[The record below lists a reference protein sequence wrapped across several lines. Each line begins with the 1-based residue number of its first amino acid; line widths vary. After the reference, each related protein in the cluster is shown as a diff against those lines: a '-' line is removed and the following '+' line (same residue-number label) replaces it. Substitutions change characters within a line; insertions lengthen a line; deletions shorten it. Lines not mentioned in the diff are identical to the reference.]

1 MSGARREDPRPGRGY
16 RYGAWRGGAD
26 PLAAPFDVRA
36 AVDEIGERVLE
47 GETPAQALRRMLR
60 EGTADRPGLD
70 ELRARAAR
78 RRREVARRGDADG
91 ALTRARATLDQALA
105 LERDALAAREDD
117 DARFDETRLASLP
130 RSTSRAV
137 QELADYD
144 WTSPEAA
151 QKYAEVLDGLQAD
164 VLDHQF
170 DGISEALRQ
179 MAADGGG
186 EQASAAL
193 QQMMSDLGELL
204 DAHARGEDTTGQ
216 FEQFM
221 AAHGDLVP
229 GEPADTDELIDALA
243 RRQAQ
248 AQRLMQSMSPQ
259 QRAELQA
266 LTQAALGRAPGLAEA
281 MAGLGERLQ
290 QLRPDLMRPGPGRGG
305 LTGDEPLGYGEAAAA
320 LGELADL
327 DDLLDSLG
335 QEHPGATLDDV
346 DVEQVERAL
355 GRNAAQEV
363 QALRELERQLREQ
376 GWLTG
381 PTEDARLS
389 PKATRRLG
397 QSALRAI
404 SERLSGRGRGE
415 HDDPRSGALGEPTGA
430 WREWRFGDEQA
441 LDVVR
446 TVTNAVLRTAS
457 QPAASQPAASQPAAS
472 QPARSPAVGGEAG
485 APAGAV
491 RLSVDDMAVVE
502 TESRSRAA
510 VALCVDLSFSMVSE
524 GRWAPMKR
532 TALALQ
538 HLVSTR
544 FAHDSLQVVGFDRHA
559 RTMTTTE
566 LAHVEPAYV
575 QGTNLAHALALAR
588 AHVSRHPDAT
598 PVVLV
603 VTDGEPTAHLESW
616 TGADGTSQVEAV
628 FSWPPVPETI
638 QATVREVDALTRM
651 RVPIDVVMLGED
663 PGLVRFVD
671 AIARRN
677 GGRVLS
683 ADPDRLGGAV
693 VSDYLRARRG

>member
-1 MSGARREDPRPGRGY
+1 MSPGGGADPRPGRGY

-26 PLAAPFDVRA
+26 PLAPPFDVRA

-47 GETPAQALRRMLR
+47 GESPAEALRRLLR
-60 EGTADRPGLD
+60 RGQDGRPGLD

-91 ALTRARATLDQALA
+91 ALTRARAQLDQALA

-130 RSTSRAV
+130 RSTARAV
-137 QELADYD
+137 EELSEYG

-151 QKYAEVLDGLQAD
+151 ELYRQVLDGLQAD

-179 MAADGGG
+179 MADGGG
-186 EQASAAL
+186 QEASQAL
-193 QQMMSDLGELL
+193 QQMLADLERLL
-204 DAHARGEDTTGQ
+204 DAHARGEDTTEQ

-229 GEPADTDELIDALA
+229 GEPTDTDELIDALA
-243 RRQAQ
+243 RRNAEAQ
-248 AQRLMQSMSPQ
+248 QLLASMSPQ

-266 LTQAALGRAPGLAEA
+266 LTQAALGRDPGLAEA
-281 MAGLGERLQ
+281 MGRLGDRLQ
-290 QLRPDLMRPGPGRGG
+290 QLRPGAYQRRPGRGG
-305 LTGDEPLGYGEAAAA
+305 LTGDSPLGYGEAASA
-320 LGELADL
+320 LGELGDL

-355 GRNAAQEV
+355 GRSAAAEV
-363 QALRELERQLREQ
+363 AALRELERQLREQ
-376 GWLTG
+376 GWVTG
-381 PTEDARLS
+381 PAEDARLS
-389 PKATRRLG
+389 PKAMRRLG

-404 SERLSGRGRGE
+404 AQRLTGRGRGE
-415 HDDPRSGALGEPTGA
+415 HDDPRSGATGEPTGA
-430 WREWRFGDEQA
+430 WREWQFGDSQP

-446 TVTNAVLRTAS
+446 TVTNAVLRTA
-457 QPAASQPAASQPAAS
+457 QEPATDRA
-472 QPARSPAVGGEAG
+472 GGS
-485 APAGAV
+485 V
-491 RLSVDDMAVVE
+491 RLAVQDMAVVE

-544 FAHDSLQVVGFDRHA
+544 FAHDSLQVIGFDRHA
-559 RTMTTTE
+559 RPMTTTE
-566 LAHVEPAYV
+566 LAHVEPEYV

-588 AHVSRHPDAT
+588 QHVARHPDAT

-603 VTDGEPTAHLESW
+603 VTDGEPTAHNETW
-616 TGADGTSQVEAV
+616 TGADGSVEVEAV
-628 FSWPPVPETI
+628 FSWPPLPETV

-693 VSDYLRARRG
+693 VADYLRARRG

>member
-1 MSGARREDPRPGRGY
+1 MVDPRPGDPRPGRAY
-16 RYGAWRGGAD
+16 RYGVWRGGAD
-26 PLAAPFDVRA
+26 PLAPPFDVRA

-47 GETPAQALRRMLR
+47 GESPAEAMRRLLR
-60 EGTADRPGLD
+60 EGTAERPGQD

-78 RRREVARRGDADG
+78 RRRQVARRGDADG
-91 ALTRARATLDQALA
+91 ALTRARARLDQALA
-105 LERDALAAREDD
+105 LERDALAERQDD

-130 RSTSRAV
+130 SSTSRAV
-137 QELADYD
+137 AELADYS
-144 WTSPEAA
+144 WTSAEAA
-151 QKYAEVLDGLQAD
+151 QAYQEVLDGLRDD

-170 DGISEALRQ
+170 DGISEALRR
-179 MAADGGG
+179 MAQDGSGP
-186 EQASAAL
+186 EASAAL
-193 QQMMSDLGELL
+193 RQMMKDLEDLL
-204 DAHARGEDTTGQ
+204 DAHARGEDTTEQ
-216 FEQFM
+216 FERFM
-221 AAHGDLVP
+221 ADHGDLVP
-229 GEPADTDELIDALA
+229 GEPADTDELIDAQA
-243 RRQAQ
+243 RRQAE

-266 LTQAALGRAPGLAEA
+266 LMQSALGRDPGLGEA
-281 MAGLGERLQ
+281 MGRLGERLQ
-290 QLRPDLMRPGPGRGG
+290 QLRPDMMRPGPGRGG
-305 LTGDEPLGYGEAAAA
+305 LTGSEPLGFGEAAGA

-346 DVEQVERAL
+346 DVDQVERAL
-355 GRNAAQEV
+355 GRSAAQDV
-363 QALRELERQLREQ
+363 AALRELERQLREQ
-376 GWLTG
+376 GWVTG
-381 PTEDARLS
+381 PSEDARLS
-389 PKATRRLG
+389 PKAMRRLG

-404 SERLSGRGRGE
+404 AQRLTGRGRGE
-415 HDDPRSGALGEPTGA
+415 HDDPRAGTSGEPTGA

-446 TVTNAVLRTAS
+446 TVTNAVLR
-457 QPAASQPAASQPAAS
+457 AASEPPADRQP
-472 QPARSPAVGGEAG
+472 G
-485 APAGAV
+485 AHGSV
-491 RLSVDDMAVVE
+491 RLAVEDMAVVE
-502 TESRSRAA
+502 TENRSRAA

-532 TALALQ
+532 TALALG

-544 FAHDSLQVVGFDRHA
+544 FAHDSLQVIGFDRHA

-566 LAHVEPAYV
+566 LAHVEPEYV

-588 AHVSRHPDAT
+588 EHVSRHPDAT

-603 VTDGEPTAHLESW
+603 VTDGEPTAHLETW
-616 TGADGTSQVEAV
+616 TRPDGSHEVEAV
-628 FSWPPVPETI
+628 FDWPPRPETI

-693 VSDYLRARRG
+693 VADYLRARRG

>member
-1 MSGARREDPRPGRGY
+1 MTPPDGGRGRPDPRPGRGY
-16 RYGAWRGGAD
+16 RYGAWHGGAD

-47 GETPAQALRRMLR
+47 GESPAEALRRLLR
-60 EGTADRPGLD
+60 EGQDGRAGLD

-91 ALTRARATLDQALA
+91 ALTRAQARLDQALA

-137 QELADYD
+137 EELADYS

-151 QKYAEVLDGLQAD
+151 QVYQDILDGLQAD

-179 MAADGGG
+179 LADGGG
-186 EQASAAL
+186 QEASQAL
-193 QQMMSDLGELL
+193 TDMLRDLDDLL
-204 DAHARGEDTTGQ
+204 EAHARGEDTTEQ
-216 FEQFM
+216 FERFM
-221 AAHGDLVP
+221 AEHGDLVP

-243 RRQAQ
+243 RRNAD
-248 AQRLMQSMSPQ
+248 AQRLLASMSPQ
-259 QRAELQA
+259 QRAELAA
-266 LTQAALGRAPGLAEA
+266 LTEAALARDPALAQA
-281 MAGLGERLQ
+281 MARLSERLRDA
-290 QLRPDLMRPGPGRGG
+290 RPEAFERRPGRGG
-305 LTGDEPLGYGEAAAA
+305 LTGDEPLGYGEAASA

-355 GRNAAQEV
+355 GRTAAQEV
-363 QALRELERQLREQ
+363 QALRELERQLRDQ
-376 GWLTG
+376 GWVTG
-381 PTEDARLS
+381 PAEDARLS
-389 PKATRRLG
+389 PKAMRRLG

-404 SERLSGRGRGE
+404 AERLTGRGRGE
-415 HDDPRSGALGEPTGA
+415 HDDTRAGSAGEPTGS
-430 WREWRFGDEQA
+430 WREWRFGDEQP

-446 TVTNAVLRTAS
+446 TVTNAVLRSAQEPTSARTAG
-457 QPAASQPAASQPAAS
+457 P
-472 QPARSPAVGGEAG
+472 G
-485 APAGAV
+485 GAV
-491 RLSVDDMAVVE
+491 RLAVQDMAVVE
-502 TESRSRAA
+502 TEDRSRAA

-544 FAHDSLQVVGFDRHA
+544 FAHDSLQVIGFDRHA
-559 RTMTTTE
+559 RPMTTTE

-588 AHVSRHPDAT
+588 QHVARHPDAT

-603 VTDGEPTAHLESW
+603 VTDGEPTAHNETW
-616 TGADGTSQVEAV
+616 TAADGSVQVEAF
-628 FSWPPVPETI
+628 FSWPPVPETV

-693 VSDYLRARRG
+693 VADYLRARRG

>member
-1 MSGARREDPRPGRGY
+1 MAGGRDTARAGSGRGDPRPGRGY
-16 RYGAWRGGAD
+16 RYGTWRGGAD

-47 GETPAQALRRMLR
+47 GESPVEAMRRMLR

-70 ELRARAAR
+70 EIRARAAR

-91 ALTRARATLDQALA
+91 ALTRAQAQLDQALA

-117 DARFDETRLASLP
+117 GARFEETRLASLP

-137 QELADYD
+137 QELSDYR
-144 WTSPEAA
+144 WTSTD
-151 QKYAEVLDGLQAD
+151 AEQLYRDILDGLQTE

-179 MAADGGG
+179 MADGGG
-186 EQASAAL
+186 QEASKAL
-193 QQMMSDLGELL
+193 QQMLGDLDDLL
-204 DAHARGEDTTGQ
+204 EAHARGEDTTEQ

-229 GEPADTDELIDALA
+229 GEPKDTDELIDALA
-243 RRQAQ
+243 RRNAE
-248 AQRLMQSMSPQ
+248 AQRLMASLSPH
-259 QRAELQA
+259 QRAELAA
-266 LTQAALGRAPGLAEA
+266 LTQAALGRDPALAQA
-281 MAGLGERLQ
+281 MARLTGRLRTARPEAFER
-290 QLRPDLMRPGPGRGG
+290 RPGRGG
-305 LTGDEPLGYGEAAAA
+305 LSGEQPLGFGEAAGA

-355 GRNAAQEV
+355 GRTAAQDV

-376 GWLTG
+376 GWVTG
-381 PTEDARLS
+381 PADDARLS
-389 PKATRRLG
+389 PKAMRRLG

-404 SERLSGRGRGE
+404 AQRLTGRGRGE
-415 HDDPRSGALGEPTGA
+415 HEDPRAGSSGEPTGA
-430 WREWRFGDEQA
+430 WREWRFGDEQP

-446 TVTNAVLRTAS
+446 TVQNAVLRDAQRPAS
-457 QPAASQPAASQPAAS
+457 Q
-472 QPARSPAVGGEAG
+472 RGRGRTD
-485 APAGAV
+485 GAV
-491 RLSVDDMAVVE
+491 RLAVQDMAVVE
-502 TESRSRAA
+502 TENRSRAA

-538 HLVSTR
+538 HLISTR
-544 FAHDSLQVVGFDRHA
+544 YAHDSLQVIGFDRHA
-559 RTMTTTE
+559 RPMTTTE
-566 LAHVEPAYV
+566 LAHVEPEYV

-588 AHVSRHPDAT
+588 QHVSRHPDAT

-603 VTDGEPTAHLESW
+603 VTDGEPTAHNETW
-616 TGADGTSQVEAV
+616 TGADGSVQVEAV
-628 FSWPPVPETI
+628 FSWPPVPETV

-693 VSDYLRARRG
+693 VADYLRARRG

>member
-1 MSGARREDPRPGRGY
+1 MAEGRDPSRHGAGRGDPRPGRGY
-16 RYGAWRGGAD
+16 RYGTWRGGAD

-47 GETPAQALRRMLR
+47 GESPAEALRRMLR
-60 EGTADRPGLD
+60 EGTADRPGL
-70 ELRARAAR
+70 EEIRARAAR

-91 ALTRARATLDQALA
+91 ALTRARARLDQALA

-117 DARFDETRLASLP
+117 DARFEETRLASLP

-137 QELADYD
+137 GELADYD
-144 WTSPEAA
+144 WTSQEAA
-151 QKYAEVLDGLQAD
+151 AIFQQVLDGLQAD

-179 MAADGGG
+179 MADGDG
-186 EQASAAL
+186 QAASQAL
-193 QQMMSDLGELL
+193 QQMLADLDDLL
-204 DAHARGEDTTGQ
+204 DAHARGEDTTEA
-216 FEQFM
+216 FERFM

-229 GEPADTDELIDALA
+229 GEPQDTDELIDALA
-243 RRQAQ
+243 RRNAA
-248 AQRLMQSMSPQ
+248 AQRLMASMSPQ
-259 QRAELQA
+259 QRAELAA
-266 LTQAALGRAPGLAEA
+266 LTQAALGRDPALAQA
-281 MAGLGERLQ
+281 MSRLAERLQ
-290 QLRPDLMRPGPGRGG
+290 AARPEAFERRPGRGG
-305 LTGDEPLGYGEAAAA
+305 LTGDEPLGFGEAASA

-346 DVEQVERAL
+346 DVDQVERAL
-355 GRNAAQEV
+355 GRAAAQDV
-363 QALRELERQLREQ
+363 QALRELERQLRDQ

-381 PTEDARLS
+381 AAEEARLS
-389 PKATRRLG
+389 PKAMRRLG

-404 SERLSGRGRGE
+404 AQRLTGRGRGE
-415 HDDPRSGALGEPTGA
+415 HEDPRAGSSGEATGA
-430 WREWRFGDEQA
+430 WREWRFGDEQP

-446 TVTNAVLRTAS
+446 TVQNAVLRSAQ
-457 QPAASQPAASQPAAS
+457 QPA
-472 QPARSPAVGGEAG
+472 GERATG
-485 APAGAV
+485 GAV
-491 RLSVDDMAVVE
+491 RLAVADMAVVE
-502 TESRSRAA
+502 TEDRSRAA

-538 HLVSTR
+538 HLISTR
-544 FAHDSLQVVGFDRHA
+544 YAHDSLQVIGFDRHA
-559 RTMTTTE
+559 RPMTTTE
-566 LAHVEPAYV
+566 LAHVEPEYV

-588 AHVSRHPDAT
+588 QHVSRHPDAT

-603 VTDGEPTAHLESW
+603 VTDGEPTAHNETW
-616 TGADGTSQVEAV
+616 TGADGSVQVEAV
-628 FSWPPVPETI
+628 FSWPPVPETVR
-638 QATVREVDALTRM
+638 ATVREVDALTRM

-671 AIARRN
+671 AIVRRN

-693 VSDYLRARRG
+693 VADYLRARRG